1 MGWAKYDEDN
11 RDVLSERNAGRGS
24 FDPPVFNCTSSH
36 RVERQRALPSR
47 RRKKAYARALAA
59 CYAAH
64 YGTPDDKED

>member
-1 MGWAKYDEDN
+1 MGWAKYDENN

-24 FDPPVFNCTSSH
+24 FDPPVFNYTSSH
-36 RVERQRALPSR
+36 RVERQHALPSR

-59 CYAAH
+59 SYAAH